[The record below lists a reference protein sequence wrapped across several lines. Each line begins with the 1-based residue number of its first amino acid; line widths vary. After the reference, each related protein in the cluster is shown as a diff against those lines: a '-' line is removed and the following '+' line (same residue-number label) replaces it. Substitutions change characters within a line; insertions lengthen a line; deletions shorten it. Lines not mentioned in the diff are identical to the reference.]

1 MKSSFFD
8 RLGGLPPKLIDRH
21 ILSPTGVTTESGS
34 SGACIRDCCRTD
46 RYEIPG
52 DLIVTTTQGLKP
64 ATRDR
69 TKIASHFTWDLS
81 HIYPDWSSWEAD
93 LERLR
98 ALMASY
104 QKLEGTLAEGAHRI
118 LEASRLSDE
127 LGQLAYRVY
136 QYPGL
141 MRSQD
146 TRDNAVQGRLEQVRL
161 AFAAFKQATAWYTP
175 ELLRIPEGTM
185 KGWLAETP
193 DLAPY
198 RFGIE
203 ESYRMQEHVLDEDGE
218 RLLAYASTFNGTPSQ
233 TYTMLADADVK
244 FPTVTLSDGTE
255 VVASHANYSQGLH
268 SLRSQTDRET
278 LFKAHFTVYDASP
291 NTFAAIYNGVLQK
304 DWVIARSRRYASTL
318 EAKLDDDNIPAT
330 VVENLIAT
338 ARDGSGALQRYHR
351 LRKRSLGVERYR
363 YFDAYL
369 PLVEVEW
376 PLPYESVS
384 RLLVESVE
392 VFGADYQSTVQRAF
406 DDRWIDVYENEGK
419 RSGAFSAGVYGVHPY
434 MLLNYADTLNDAF
447 TVAHEMGHTMH
458 TVLSHETQPF
468 ATSEYTI
475 FVAEVA
481 SMTNESLFL
490 DRLLAEEK
498 DPVRRVALLQHA
510 IDDISAGFY
519 RQAMFADFELRAHRE
534 VEAGRPITSEVLQNI
549 YLGVLAAFFGD
560 ALDDQD
566 WYRNTWAR
574 IPHFYGSPYYVY
586 QYATSKAA
594 ATALHR
600 RMTKGPDA
608 ERAATVGRYL
618 ELLRS
623 GGNDHPITQLQK
635 AGVDFTTTE
644 PTEALVKEMEN
655 LVDRLEEELSILSS

>member
-1 MKSSFFD
+1 
-8 RLGGLPPKLIDRH
+8 L
-21 ILSPTGVTTESGS
+21 
-34 SGACIRDCCRTD
+34 
-46 RYEIPG
+46 
-52 DLIVTTTQGLKP
+52 TTTQGLKP
-64 ATRDR
+64 TTRDR
-69 TKIASHFTWDLS
+69 SQIAENYTWDLS
-81 HIYPDWSSWEAD
+81 HIYPDWESWEAD
-93 LERLR
+93 LTRLKS
-98 ALMASY
+98 LMDSY

-118 LEASRLSDE
+118 VQASRLSDD

-146 TRDNAVQGRLEQVRL
+146 TRDNAVQARLEQVKL
-161 AFAAFKQATAWYTP
+161 AFAAFRQATAWYTP
-175 ELLRIPEGTM
+175 ELLRIPWQTM
-185 KGWLAETP
+185 HDWLDATP

-203 ESYRMQEHVLDEDGE
+203 ESYRMQEHILEEDGE
-218 RLLAYASTFNGTPSQ
+218 RLLAYASSFNGTPSA
-233 TYTMLADADVK
+233 TYSMLADADVT
-244 FPTVTLSDGTE
+244 FPTVTLSDGSE

-268 SLRSQTDRET
+268 SRRQQGDREK
-278 LFKAHFTVYDASP
+278 LFKAHFTVYDGSP
-291 NTFAAIYNGVLQK
+291 NTYAAIYNGVLQK
-304 DWVIARSRRYASTL
+304 DWFIARSRRYASSL
-318 EAKLDDDNIPAT
+318 EAKLDDDNIPAA
-330 VVENLIAT
+330 VVENLIET
-338 ARDGSGALQRYHR
+338 AREGSQALQKYHR
-351 LRKRSLGVERYR
+351 LRKRVLGLERYR

-376 PLPYESVS
+376 PLPYDSVN
-384 RLLVESVE
+384 RMLVDSVA
-392 VFGADYQSTVQRAF
+392 VFGTEYQNTVQRAF
-406 DDRWIDVYENEGK
+406 DQRWIDVYENEGK

-458 TVLSHETQPF
+458 TVLSHESQPF

-490 DRLLAEEK
+490 DLLLAEEQ
-498 DPVRRVALLQHA
+498 DPARRVALLQHA
-510 IDDISAGFY
+510 IDDIAAGFY
-519 RQAMFADFELRAHRE
+519 RQTMFADFELRAHRE
-534 VEAGRPITSEVLQNI
+534 VEEGRPITAEALQKI
-549 YLGVLAAFFGD
+549 YLECLAAFFGD

-574 IPHFYGSPYYVY
+574 IPHFFASPYYVY

-594 ATALHR
+594 AVLLHR
-600 RMTKGPDA
+600 SMTRGDQN
-608 ERAATVGRYL
+608 ERSATVARYL

-644 PTEALVKEMEN
+644 PTKALVKEMDS
-655 LVDRLEEELSILSS
+655 LVDRLEEELRVLSS